1 MTKYKIKA
9 TVCWHQPRK
18 TETKYTI
25 VTWSWRRN
33 ATGTF
38 NEKRPSSLNIVKTQ
52 MICYPKNILHYT
64 KVFWMFWLMTLM
76 NV

>member
-38 NEKRPSSLNIVKTQ
+38 
-52 MICYPKNILHYT
+52 
-64 KVFWMFWLMTLM
+64 
-76 NV
+76 